1 MHFKTIFKS
10 LKNKDMLKRVMI
22 ILGIVAIYRFLAQIP
37 VPMGDALTFK
47 EAVSNLLEKSD
58 FSSFLN
64 LISGGGLASFSII
77 LVGISPYITSS
88 IVIQLLTKAI
98 PSLEELSNDGETGR
112 RKINQWTR
120 MLTIPLAIVQSIAYI
135 FILYQST
142 LSANIASEFTPT
154 MGDWALSVTAMT
166 AGSVILMWFG
176 ELITEQGIGN
186 GISMLIFASII
197 SQLPTTMASLGSAL
211 FDTSAGSLSLFGWLE
226 ISVNP
231 TIFWILLGFSVALL
245 VVIYFLVKLNEAQR
259 IVTINYAKRV
269 HGNSS
274 YGGIKSIL
282 PIKLIAAGVIPV
294 IFATA
299 FLSLPAL
306 IGQVISSV
314 NPGNELGAKLV
325 SIFSAPSANNFSA
338 MYPDGITWQWFVYPA
353 MYFVLVF
360 MFTYFYTS
368 IIFNTK
374 EIADN
379 LQKQG
384 GFIEGVRPGISTAK
398 YLSKVVN
405 RLDLFGAL
413 ALGLIAMLPFI
424 TDYVFIVIT
433 GAPIGLSIS
442 GTGLLIVVTVA
453 LENLRSVDSRALMI
467 TYDDCKD
474 ESKDKK
480 LA

>member
-10 LKNKDMLKRVMI
+10 LKNKDMLKRILI
-22 ILGIVAIYRFLAQIP
+22 IFGIIVAYRLLAQIP
-37 VPMGDALTFK
+37 VPMGDASTFK
-47 EAVSNLLEKSD
+47 EAVNNLLEKSD
-58 FSSFLN
+58 FSNFLN

-77 LVGISPYITSS
+77 LVGMSPYITGS
-88 IVIQLLTKAI
+88 IVVQLLTKAV
-98 PSLEELSNDGETGR
+98 PRLEELSNDGETGR

-120 MLTIPLAIVQSIAYI
+120 MLTVPLAIVQSIAYI

-142 LSANIASEFTPT
+142 LSANVAADFVPT
-154 MGDWALSVTAMT
+154 FRDWALSVTAMT
-166 AGSVILMWFG
+166 AGSVILMWLG

-186 GISMLIFASII
+186 GISTIIFASII
-197 SQLPTTMASLGSAL
+197 SQLPTTMTSLGVAL
-211 FDTSAGSLSLFGWLE
+211 FDTSRGNLNLFGLE
-226 ISVNP
+226 IPVDP
-231 TIFWILLGFSVALL
+231 TTFWIIFGFAIAMV

-259 IVTINYAKRV
+259 IITINYAKRV
-269 HGNSS
+269 HGNST

-282 PIKLIAAGVIPV
+282 PIKLIAAGVVPV

-306 IGQVISSV
+306 VGQVITSFDS
-314 NPGNELGAKLV
+314 GNEIGKFLTTV
-325 SIFSAPSANNFSA
+325 FSAPSANNYAA
-338 MYPDGITWQWFVYPA
+338 MYPNGLTAQWFIYPA
-353 MYFVLVF
+353 LYFVLVF
-360 MFTYFYTS
+360 AFTYFYTS

-384 GFIEGVRPGISTAK
+384 GFIEGVRPGVATAK

-405 RLDLFGAL
+405 HLDLFGAM

-424 TDYVFIVIT
+424 TDFIFIMTT

-453 LENLRSVDSRALMI
+453 LENLRSLDSRALMI
-467 TYDDCKD
+467 TYDDYTNED
-474 ESKDKK
+474 
-480 LA
+480 

>member
-1 MHFKTIFKS
+1 MHFSTIFRS
-10 LKNKDMLKRVMI
+10 FKNKDMLKRIGV
-22 ILGIVAIYRFLAQIP
+22 ILGIIVAYRLLAQIP
-37 VPMGDALTFK
+37 VPMGDASTFK

-58 FSSFLN
+58 FSNFLN

-77 LVGISPYITSS
+77 LVGLSPYITGS
-88 IVIQLLTKAI
+88 IIMQLLSKAI
-98 PSLEELSNDGETGR
+98 PRLEELSEDGETGR

-120 MLTIPLAIVQSIAYI
+120 MLTVPLAIVQSIAYI

-142 LSANIASEFTPT
+142 IAANISTDFVPS
-154 MGDWALSVTAMT
+154 MGDWVLSVTAMT
-166 AGSVILMWFG
+166 AGSLILMWMG

-186 GISMLIFASII
+186 GISTLIFASII
-197 SQLPTTMASLGSAL
+197 SQLPTTMAQLGSAL
-211 FDTSAGSLSLFGWLE
+211 FDTSEGTLQLFGGLE
-226 ISVNP
+226 LPVNP
-231 TIFWILLGFSVALL
+231 TVFWIILGFAVAMV
-245 VVIYFLVKLNEAQR
+245 VVIYLLVKLNEAQR
-259 IVTINYAKRV
+259 IITINYAKRV

-306 IGQVISSV
+306 VGQVITSFDS
-314 NPGNELGAKLV
+314 GNEVGAWLTTV
-325 SIFSAPSANNFSA
+325 FSAPSAANFTTQ
-338 MYPDGITWQWFVYPA
+338 YPDGITGQWFVYPI
-353 MYFVLVF
+353 MYFLLVF
-360 MFTYFYTS
+360 AFTYFYTS

-384 GFIEGVRPGISTAK
+384 GFIEGVRPGIKTAD
-398 YLSKVVN
+398 YLAKVVR

-413 ALGLIAMLPFI
+413 ALGLIAMLPFA
-424 TDYVFIVIT
+424 TDYIFIMTT
-433 GAPIGLSIS
+433 GAPLGLSIS

-453 LENLRSVDSRALMI
+453 LENIRSVDSRALMI
-467 TYDDCKD
+467 TYDDFSNEFED
-474 ESKDKK
+474 
-480 LA
+480 

>member
-1 MHFKTIFKS
+1 MHFTTIFKS
-10 LKNKDMLKRVMI
+10 LKNKDMLRRILI
-22 ILGIVAIYRFLAQIP
+22 IFGIIVAYRLLAQIP
-37 VPMGDALTFK
+37 VPMGDASTFK
-47 EAVSNLLEKSD
+47 EAVTNLLEKSD
-58 FSSFLN
+58 FSNFLN
-64 LISGGGLASFSII
+64 LISGGGLSSFSII
-77 LVGISPYITSS
+77 LVGMSPYITGS

-98 PSLEELSNDGETGR
+98 PKMEELSNDGETGR

-120 MLTIPLAIVQSIAYI
+120 MLTVPLAVVQSIAYI

-142 LSANIASEFTPT
+142 ISANVATEFVPT
-154 MGDWALSVTAMT
+154 MRDWMLSVTCMT
-166 AGSVILMWFG
+166 AGSVILMWLG

-186 GISMLIFASII
+186 GISTIIFASII
-197 SQLPTTMASLGSAL
+197 SQLPTTMASLGAAL
-211 FDTSAGSLSLFGWLE
+211 FDTSKGSLNLFGLD
-226 ISVNP
+226 IPVDP
-231 TIFWILLGFSVALL
+231 TTFWIILGFAVAMI
-245 VVIYFLVKLNEAQR
+245 VVIFCLVKLNEAQR
-259 IVTINYAKRV
+259 IITINYAKRV

-282 PIKLIAAGVIPV
+282 PIKLIAAGVVPV

-306 IGQVISSV
+306 VGQVITSFDA
-314 NPGNELGAKLV
+314 GNEIGKSLISV
-325 SIFSAPSANNFSA
+325 FSAPSAQNFA
-338 MYPDGITWQWFVYPA
+338 TMYPDGITAQWFVYPA
-353 MYFVLVF
+353 MYFLLVF
-360 MFTYFYTS
+360 AFTYFYTS

-384 GFIEGVRPGISTAK
+384 GFIEGVRPGIATAK

-405 RLDLFGAL
+405 HLDLFGAL

-424 TDYVFIVIT
+424 TDYVFIMTT

-453 LENLRSVDSRALMI
+453 LENLRSLDSRALMI
-467 TYDDCKD
+467 TYDDYSN
-474 ESKDKK
+474 ES
-480 LA
+480 

>member
-22 ILGIVAIYRFLAQIP
+22 ILGIIIAYRLLAQIP
-37 VPMGDALTFK
+37 VPMGDAATFK
-47 EAVSNLLEKSD
+47 EAVSNLLDKSD
-58 FSSFLN
+58 FSNFLN

-77 LVGISPYITSS
+77 LVGLSPYITSS
-88 IVIQLLTKAI
+88 IVVQLVTKAV
-98 PSLEELSNDGETGR
+98 PRLEELSNDGGAGR
-112 RKINQWTR
+112 KKINQWTR
-120 MLTIPLAIVQSIAYI
+120 ILSVPLAIIQSIAYI
-135 FILYQST
+135 YILYQST
-142 LSANIASEFTPT
+142 LSTNIATDFTPT
-154 MGDWALSVTAMT
+154 FADWALSVTAMT
-166 AGSVILMWFG
+166 AGSMILMWMG

-186 GISMLIFASII
+186 GTSMMIFASIV
-197 SQLPTTMASLGSAL
+197 SQLPSTMVSLGESL
-211 FDTSAGSLSLFGWLE
+211 FDTSSGSLNLFGWLE
-226 ISVNP
+226 LPVNP
-231 TIFWILLGFSVALL
+231 TIFWIILGFALAMV
-245 VVIYFLVKLNEAQR
+245 VVIYFLVKLNEGQR
-259 IVTINYAKRV
+259 IITINYAKRV

-282 PIKLIAAGVIPV
+282 PIKIIAAGVIPV

-306 IGQVISSV
+306 VGQVITSTDP
-314 NPGNELGAKLV
+314 NNEVGAALV
-325 SIFSAPSANNFSA
+325 TTFSAPSASNFSTL
-338 MYPDGITWQWFVYPA
+338 YPNGITGQWFVYPA
-353 MYFVLVF
+353 MYFLLVF
-360 MFTYFYTS
+360 LFTYFYTS

-384 GFIEGVRPGISTAK
+384 GFIEGVRPGLATAN

-424 TDYVFIVIT
+424 TDYVFIVLT

-453 LENLRSVDSRALMI
+453 LENLRSIDSRALMV
-467 TYDDCKD
+467 TYDDFGDELKD
-474 ESKDKK
+474 
-480 LA
+480 

>member
-10 LKNKDMLKRVMI
+10 LKNKDMLRRVGI
-22 ILGIVAIYRFLAQIP
+22 IFGILVAYRLLAQIP
-37 VPMGDALTFK
+37 VPMGDASTFR

-77 LVGISPYITSS
+77 LVGLSPYITGS

-98 PSLEELSNDGETGR
+98 PRLDELSNDGETGR

-120 MLTIPLAIVQSIAYI
+120 MLAVPLAILQSIVYI

-142 LSANIASEFTPT
+142 LSANIATEFTPT
-154 MGDWALSVTAMT
+154 LGDWALSVTAMT
-166 AGSVILMWFG
+166 AGSIILMWLG

-186 GISMLIFASII
+186 GISMMIFASII
-197 SQLPTTMASLGSAL
+197 SQLPTTLASLGAAL
-211 FDTSAGSLSLFGWLE
+211 FNTENGTLSMFGWFELP
-226 ISVNP
+226 VDP
-231 TIFWILLGFSVALL
+231 TTFFIVLGFAIAML

-259 IVTINYAKRV
+259 IITVNYAKRV

-282 PIKLIAAGVIPV
+282 PIKIIAAGVIPV

-306 IGQVISSV
+306 VGQVITTV
-314 NPGNELGAKLV
+314 DPGNEFGTSLV
-325 SIFSAPSANNFSA
+325 SIFTAPSANNFA
-338 MYPDGITWQWFVYPA
+338 TIYPNGITGQWFIYPA
-353 MYFVLVF
+353 VYFFLVF
-360 MFTYFYTS
+360 VFTYFYTNS
-368 IIFNTK
+368 VVFNTK

-384 GFIEGVRPGISTAK
+384 GFIEGVRPGIKTAE
-398 YLSKVVN
+398 YLSKVVSHLN
-405 RLDLFGAL
+405 LFGAL
-413 ALGLIAMLPFI
+413 SLGLIAMLPFI
-424 TDYVFIVIT
+424 TDYIFIMTT
-433 GAPIGLSIS
+433 GAPVGLSIS

-453 LENLRSVDSRALMI
+453 LENLRSLDSRALMV
-467 TYDDCKD
+467 TYDDFGD
-474 ESKDKK
+474 ELKN
-480 LA
+480 